1 MAKAVLSACALVLVG
16 LWGAAVSADPA
27 TEVKHYVVP
36 GSRAATLSFCV
47 EPTELMRRR
56 HMEFIKHQRVLT
68 VHEGIRGSKY
78 SLAGCVECHI
88 SADADHVP
96 VPINR
101 PDQFCGACHAY
112 AAVDLNC
119 FDCHAAVPR
128 AQGTAPLAATVQGR
142 DGPEIAEPS
151 RRDGEGQPR

>member
-1 MAKAVLSACALVLVG
+1 MARAVLSACALILAG
-16 LWGAAVSADPA
+16 FWLSAVRADPG
-27 TEVKHYVVP
+27 TDVKRYVVP
-36 GSRAATLSFCV
+36 GSHAATLGSCV

-56 HMEFIKHQRVLT
+56 HMEFIKHQRILT
-68 VHEGIRGSKY
+68 VHEGVRGSKY

-88 SADADHVP
+88 SYDADRAP
-96 VPINR
+96 RPIDR

-128 AQGTAPLAATVQGR
+128 PSGADPAAA
-142 DGPEIAEPS
+142 DGHGSVESS
-151 RRDGEGQPR
+151 RRDGGGQPR